1 MIVARWSSD
10 MSKSQLCLRTI
21 YVVRA
26 LPGAHGV
33 KTLPVILL
41 HTLGTSMQKV
51 YSKIV
56 QRQTAYR

>member
-33 KTLPVILL
+33 KTLPVDLYDLEDQQHFICD
-41 HTLGTSMQKV
+41 
-51 YSKIV
+51 
-56 QRQTAYR
+56 